1 MLRNSCARL
10 PNREK
15 VNGYAPEKMA
25 FSLHRW
31 LVNGYAP
38 EKSGILSDYIHF
50 YVLLGTNGYQKEAL
64 LALSAADC
72 SPGILNGYAPEYVGF
87 RDTKLYCTYNDI
99 TMTIMMRG
107 EGTFTMQDWDD
118 ITNELKRFWWPSDM
132 TVE

>member
-72 SPGILNGYAPEYVGF
+72 SPGILNGYAPEYVEG
-87 RDTKLYCTYNDI
+87 DTIIIDLLTIYDKGEISNI
-99 TMTIMMRG
+99 T
-107 EGTFTMQDWDD
+107 DD
-118 ITNELKRFWWPSDM
+118 FIKYLLDKRKNL
-132 TVE
+132 